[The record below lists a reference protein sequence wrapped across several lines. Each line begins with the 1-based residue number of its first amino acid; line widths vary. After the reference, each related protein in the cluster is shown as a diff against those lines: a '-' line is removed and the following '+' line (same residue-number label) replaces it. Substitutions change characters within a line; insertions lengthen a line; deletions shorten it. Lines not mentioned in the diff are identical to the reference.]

1 MRNQSINNKPL
12 LIKDESEEL
21 KNSLKIHGLKVT
33 GQKKRKDLVAR
44 AFAVCQN
51 GVQTVKSAVEVES
64 DSIVGFSNT

>member
-1 MRNQSINNKPL
+1 M

-21 KNSLKIHGLKVT
+21 KNSLKIHGLKVA